1 MAVIPFTPNHEKTPP
16 HPERPDRGWQH
27 VYDVAVE
34 LLKKIKR
41 EQGAEGK

>member
-1 MAVIPFTPNHEKTPP
+1 MAVIPFTPNREKTPLP
-16 HPERPDRGWQH
+16 PERPDRGWQH

-41 EQGAEGK
+41 EQSSEGK